1 MLWSPIVSFCVFLAI
16 SFENVE
22 AFIAH
27 ANQKVAEKI
36 AVRFFTSATMGVL
49 SGSSPQEVAGLSQT
63 ISIFYVE

>member
-36 AVRFFTSATMGVL
+36 AV
-49 SGSSPQEVAGLSQT
+49 
-63 ISIFYVE
+63 